1 MESGDSLRAFTG
13 KWHAAWPEQDVLA
26 VFVPAGQREL
36 VSAWGALL
44 SELHES
50 LFCLENDAVRQ
61 AKSAWW
67 IQELQ
72 AMSGQSARQP
82 LARFLQ
88 VRDAPF
94 SAMAAAMAEVA
105 ALVPVKTART
115 DELFRILTPFAEAVA
130 ACEAELLGTRS
141 GAADAQSIIGQ
152 WLSMR
157 MPHGL
162 AAFDRAM
169 VPMHLLARHPVL
181 ADSETAKAMRRD
193 WLRELQG
200 VLERQQPENW
210 YRRAQL
216 RFTLRRIAVFAHRDT
231 PKIGPGHAWDAWR
244 SVRSGLRA

>member
-1 MESGDSLRAFTG
+1 MESGDSLRAFTA

-50 LFCLENDAVRQ
+50 LFSLEHDAVRQ

-67 IQELQ
+67 MQELL
-72 AMSGQSARQP
+72 AMSDRSARQP
-82 LARFLQ
+82 LARYLQ
-88 VRDAPF
+88 ERNAPF
-94 SAMAAAMAEVA
+94 STMAAQMSELA
-105 ALVPVKTART
+105 ALVPVKAART
-115 DELFRILTPFAEAVA
+115 DALFRILTPFAQTAA
-130 ACEAELLGTRS
+130 ACEAALLGTRS

-169 VPMHLLARHPVL
+169 VPMHLLARHTDL
-181 ADSETAKAMRRD
+181 ADTGTANAMRRD
-193 WLRELQG
+193 WLRELQD
-200 VLERQQPENW
+200 VLELQQPENW

-216 RFTLRRIAVFAHRDT
+216 RFTLRRIAAYTHRDS